1 MENKRGVFA
10 EPERA
15 VVQGI
20 PLPEGSDKAMVE
32 ASTAVVSFIQQAGQI
47 VIQNTDDLIR
57 IKENQERARKGMK
70 YIDSLFA
77 NALTKAQSAKAAA
90 EASRKAL
97 TDLIDEVKRPLAQYQ
112 DEAVAKIKAYIKA
125 EEDRR
130 TEIALVKEKERLE
143 AAAKLEKAGDKTGA
157 DLIVDLGRGEI
168 EAAKVPEVKLDQ
180 RIFGKR
186 YKARVV
192 DMIVLCGA
200 IADRK
205 VMPFAVIAN
214 QTWLNDQSKLNQ
226 GQNPPPGVEFF
237 EE

>member
-10 EPERA
+10 EPEKST
-15 VVQGI
+15 VQGI
-20 PLPEGSDKAMVE
+20 TLPEGSDKAMVE
-32 ASTAVVSFIQQAGQI
+32 ASTAVMSFIQQVGQI

-57 IKENQERARKGMK
+57 INENQERARKGMK
-70 YIDSLFA
+70 FIDNLFA

-97 TDLIDEVKRPLAQYQ
+97 TDLIEEVKKPLTQYQ
-112 DEAVAKIKAYIKA
+112 IEAVVKIKAYNKA
-125 EEDRR
+125 EEDRK

-143 AAAKLEKAGDKTGA
+143 AAAKLEQAGDKVGA
-157 DLIVDLGRGEI
+157 ELIIDLGKGEI
-168 EAAKVPEVKLDQ
+168 EDAKKPDIKLDQ
-180 RIFGKR
+180 RIFGKK

-192 DMIVLCGA
+192 DMVLLCGA

-214 QTWLNDQSKLNQ
+214 QTWLNDQAKLNK
-226 GQNPPPGVEFF
+226 GQNSPPGVEFF